1 MFFRKTRATV
11 SGDASVGVES
21 ESKCTSAQAPSTRSA
36 HSDDQLTA
44 MVLDALGG
52 VISAL
57 ARFPIDLPQRSA
69 ADAAKDLSAW
79 HRHVTLGLPREHV
92 EGGAAVGIGERD
104 WRGLIREVAT
114 MRRDEQTTV
123 GSLVTELREALWSC
137 VSAVH
142 ESVRV
147 DSTAVSA
154 TDAQLTRMRGAI
166 TGSNL
171 STIREEVLSA
181 VGEIDRALRARRD
194 EQQRQYTSLA
204 DTLDALGQQL
214 EEAKK
219 ESETDPLTNVGNRK
233 HFDLMSARAVQLAS
247 LSRGPVTLLMIDL
260 NQLKRINDTFGHQV
274 GDAAIV
280 SVANALWRVF
290 LRQSDVVCRYGGDEF
305 AVVLNGTDGAV
316 AEKLALRLVNAV
328 RELPRP
334 HEAMDFALGASVGV
348 AQLQL
353 GETLSNWVARAD
365 AAMYEA
371 KKAAH
376 SVGVLVA
383 TAEHAP
389 VACAEAKVA

>member
-1 MFFRKTRATV
+1 
-11 SGDASVGVES
+11 
-21 ESKCTSAQAPSTRSA
+21 
-36 HSDDQLTA
+36 
-44 MVLDALGG
+44 
-52 VISAL
+52 
-57 ARFPIDLPQRSA
+57 
-69 ADAAKDLSAW
+69 
-79 HRHVTLGLPREHV
+79 
-92 EGGAAVGIGERD
+92 
-104 WRGLIREVAT
+104 
-114 MRRDEQTTV
+114 
-123 GSLVTELREALWSC
+123 
-137 VSAVH
+137 
-142 ESVRV
+142 
-147 DSTAVSA
+147 
-154 TDAQLTRMRGAI
+154 
-166 TGSNL
+166 
-171 STIREEVLSA
+171 
-181 VGEIDRALRARRD
+181 
-194 EQQRQYTSLA
+194 
-204 DTLDALGQQL
+204 
-214 EEAKK
+214 
-219 ESETDPLTNVGNRK
+219 
-233 HFDLMSARAVQLAS
+233 MSARAVQLAS

-305 AVVLNGTDGAV
+305 AVVLNGTDAAV

-353 GETLSNWVARAD
+353 GETFTSWVARAD

-389 VACAEAKVA
+389 IACAEAKVA